1 MKAINDVDDKDADFD
16 ECTEASNIEDTDFE
30 EIILFDEEVY
40 QIVSEY
46 RLKSDCDSY
55 VY

>member
-1 MKAINDVDDKDADFD
+1 MKATNNVDNIDVDFD
-16 ECTEASNIEDTDFE
+16 ECIEASNIEDTDFE

-46 RLKSDCDSY
+46 RLKSDSDSY